1 MIHIGRSNKGVG
13 YHIEEEEIPRD
24 TEEKDLRVI
33 ITEDGKTASNLLQQ
47 PRKPLH
53 S

>member
-1 MIHIGRSNKGVG
+1 MIHISQSNEGVG
-13 YHIEEEEIPRD
+13 YHLGEEEIPHD

-33 ITEDGKTASNLLQQ
+33 ITEDVKTASNLLQQ